1 MIKLTETEFLDF
13 DASNFIIV
21 KKKVNNK
28 EIIVRGEDKK
38 PLKDSQG
45 KNVKERSENYGQ
57 EYFENET
64 FYGSLSQLESRLIE
78 SKLKKADQETLIDM
92 FKNHRNLIASITP
105 VDSIV
110 KQLRDT
116 ICNLEGEVIRLTN
129 ILDKKQKGE

>member
-1 MIKLTETEFLDF
+1 MIKLTETEYLDF

-28 EIIVRGEDKK
+28 EVIVRGEDGK

-45 KNVKERSENYGQ
+45 KNIMKNSENYGQ

-78 SKLKKADQETLIDM
+78 AKLKKADQETLIDM
-92 FKNHRNLIASITP
+92 FKNHKYLISSLTP

-116 ICNLEGEVIRLTN
+116 ICKLEGEVTRLTN
-129 ILDKKQKGE
+129 ILAKAE

>member
-1 MIKLTETEFLDF
+1 MIKLTEMEYLDF

-28 EIIVRGEDKK
+28 EIIVKGEDGK

-45 KNVKERSENYGQ
+45 KNIMKNSENYGQ
-57 EYFENET
+57 EYFKNET
-64 FYGSLSQLESRLIE
+64 FYDNLSQLESRLIE

-92 FKNHRNLIASITP
+92 FKNHRDLISSITP

-116 ICNLEGEVIRLTN
+116 ICKLEGEVTRLTN
-129 ILDKKQKGE
+129 ILAKAE

>member
-1 MIKLTETEFLDF
+1 MIKLTETEYLDF

-28 EIIVRGEDKK
+28 EVIVRGEDGK

-45 KNVKERSENYGQ
+45 KNIMKNSENYGQ

-78 SKLKKADQETLIDM
+78 AKLKKADQETLIDM
-92 FKNHRNLIASITP
+92 FKNHKYLISSLTP

-116 ICNLEGEVIRLTN
+116 ICKLEGEVTRLTN

>member
-1 MIKLTETEFLDF
+1 MIKLTETEYLDF

-21 KKKVNNK
+21 KKKINNK
-28 EIIVRGEDKK
+28 EIIVKGADGK
-38 PLKDSQG
+38 PFKDLQG
-45 KNVKERSENYGQ
+45 KNVMKNSENYGQ
-57 EYFENET
+57 EYFENEA

-92 FKNHRNLIASITP
+92 FKNHKDLISSLTP

-116 ICNLEGEVIRLTN
+116 ICKLEGEVTRLTN
-129 ILDKKQKGE
+129 IIEKAE